1 MNLIMRPGKP
11 EDANACGVICYNAFK
26 AIADEHHFP
35 PDFPDTETAVGLMN
49 FIFSGSGAYSVVAEG
64 NGQIVGSNFLWE
76 NGFIG
81 GVGPITVDPAC
92 QNAAVGRKLM
102 EQVLHR
108 AEDIKLASVRLV
120 QAAYHNRSLS
130 LYTKLGFDVREPLS
144 VIQGAAPG
152 IRFPGY
158 HVRPGNEADMN
169 SCNQLCYKIHGHDR
183 SQELPGAIKSGTF
196 SVVEYD
202 GMITGYTTQVGFL
215 GHTIAATN
223 TGLKAL
229 IGASSNFSGPG
240 FLLPSRNAEVLRWC
254 LQNGLRIIMPM
265 TLMSMGL
272 YNEPA
277 GAFLPSVLY

>member
-11 EDANACGVICYNAFK
+11 EDANACGIICYNAFK

-108 AEDIKLASVRLV
+108 AADIKLASVRLV

-169 SCNQLCYKIHGHDR
+169 SCNQLCYQIHGHDR